1 MVHTNEQSDKGLY
14 SFTASSQPICKG
26 KMVHVHTQSKK
37 LRCRLLT
44 ANIQLICTVKMVHAQ
59 DIIELRKMKIEKA
72 QGTIHLTGFNKNFV
86 NEVLL
91 D

>member
-1 MVHTNEQSDKGLY
+1 MIIEQYIFILS
-14 SFTASSQPICKG
+14 
-26 KMVHVHTQSKK
+26 
-37 LRCRLLT
+37 
-44 ANIQLICTVKMVHAQ
+44 
-59 DIIELRKMKIEKA
+59 IIKIYRVELRKMKIEKA